1 MRRVGRC
8 GCTAERLRRGGYSPI
23 GGSCSVAGG
32 VAMQIRR
39 GWAAQWAG
47 AYADETV
54 TARPAGGQAA
64 GAGRWDRE
72 RGGRGARPGWGG
84 GPQP

>member
-1 MRRVGRC
+1 
-8 GCTAERLRRGGYSPI
+8 
-23 GGSCSVAGG
+23 
-32 VAMQIRR
+32 MQIRR

-54 TARPAGGQAA
+54 TAGPAGGRAGRRA
-64 GAGRWDRE
+64 VGAGRWDRE

>member
-1 MRRVGRC
+1 
-8 GCTAERLRRGGYSPI
+8 
-23 GGSCSVAGG
+23 
-32 VAMQIRR
+32 MQIRR

-84 GPQP
+84 GLQP